1 MNCLIFDK
9 ISNSAVQEKFEKIK
23 SLFQGLLN
31 DRSIPRDIKRVIQ
44 KGIDLIKE
52 SKDDV
57 KNITSNIISLINE
70 ISLDNNLPYHGR
82 STINRCLTILKTLND

>member
-1 MNCLIFDK
+1 MNYLIFDK
-9 ISNSAVQEKFEKIK
+9 ISNSDVQEKFEKIK

-57 KNITSNIISLINE
+57 KNITSNIIYLINE
-70 ISLDNNLPYHGR
+70 ISLDNNLPYHGQ

>member
-1 MNCLIFDK
+1 MNYLIFDK
-9 ISNSAVQEKFEKIK
+9 ISNVDVQEKLEKIK

-57 KNITSNIISLINE
+57 KNIASNIISLINE
-70 ISLDNNLPYHGR
+70 ISLDNNIPYHNR
-82 STINRCLTILKTLND
+82 STIYHILSILETIKS